1 MGYGGIIILGIVLF
15 ELALYAL
22 DVYYNQ
28 TYLGAG
34 GQGFTYGYNEKKD
47 DLEPGLYPEFQ
58 LYYDPFQTTYRA
70 INNWDFN
77 MSKVSSLLSSGK
89 QSVESWNWTKLPDS
103 ANL

>member
-1 MGYGGIIILGIVLF
+1 MSP

-34 GQGFTYGYNEKKD
+34 GQGFAYGYNEKKD

-77 MSKVSSLLSSGK
+77 MSKVRSYSPWKVGIGLSWLTQPTRSR
-89 QSVESWNWTKLPDS
+89 T
-103 ANL
+103 